1 MQLLDLQ
8 ISDYTP
14 ILNKNQNSGQQ
25 RTKTKLKYTA
35 NKRHQLTIDMHL
47 ETVTSKR
54 GKKWETSTSSCESL
68 GGSDLLAEAAGEDFD
83 AIAGRGADSNPSFH
97 WGSGSGSESCSN
109 RQCGDKQKKRK
120 STVKNIW
127 EEDLAGRLET
137 LRSRLSQILGRL
149 LLFFFSFADFF
160 NY

>member
-83 AIAGRGADSNPSFH
+83 AIAGRVQIRTQVST
-97 WGSGSGSESCSN
+97 
-109 RQCGDKQKKRK
+109 GDPDRDPNHAVTGNAVTNKKKGKVRWRIYERR
-120 STVKNIW
+120 IW
-127 EEDLAGRLET
+127 RVVLKP
-137 LRSRLSQILGRL
+137 
-149 LLFFFSFADFF
+149 
-160 NY
+160 